1 MAIQLG
7 SAYGKVEI
15 DGSGVTR
22 GVDTSIQS
30 LNKLGSVATALGNSL
45 SNIGNS
51 MTIGLT
57 LPILATGAA
66 SIKAASDYEE
76 TKNKAVVVFKE
87 MADSVVENSNRAA
100 TTLGMS
106 KQQYLDYASSIGAA
120 LTAGGMGVKDS
131 TALAE
136 QAVKHF
142 ADLASFHNAQVADV
156 ATAWQSA
163 IRGQYEPIQR
173 YFPFITDSYLKTYG
187 IANGMLSA
195 NTGNLTANQRAV
207 LLNAIALNE
216 GLNPALNDFAETSD
230 GLANSSRIMQ
240 AELKNALIM
249 LGQNLL
255 PVALAVV
262 QGLNK
267 LLTAFNNMPAPV
279 QKAIIVL
286 AGFLA
291 VLGPILSF
299 LGTIISFIG
308 GLASLGTTLS
318 GLGIS
323 FAGISAAA
331 GTAGSAILA
340 VGASAL
346 TVVAPLLLIVATIA
360 LVYLAFKNN
369 FMGITTAAQQLWF
382 IIKYYFS
389 EGWKWL
395 INAVQQ
401 GGTIVANWFKNMT
414 TKIVAYFKGIKWS
427 EIGKFIVFGIVN
439 GLTGGAPLL
448 LAAAVR
454 LARAA
459 LDAIKKT
466 LGIKSP
472 STEFM
477 KVGAF
482 SGKGFQMGLE
492 KMMDPATIAKTMAK
506 PSNSFVTSSQQSY
519 SMQFSNGLT
528 LRDVDRLMEQKLT
541 GFTRKLDRALG
552 GA

>member
-22 GVDTSIQS
+22 GVDTSIAS

-106 KQQYLDYASSIGAA
+106 KQQYLDYASSIGSA

-142 ADLASFHNAQVADV
+142 ADLASFHNARVEDV
-156 ATAWQSA
+156 AVAWQSA

-207 LLNAIALNE
+207 ILNAIALNE

-240 AELKNALIM
+240 AQLKDALIL

-286 AGFLA
+286 AGLLA

-323 FAGISAAA
+323 FAGVSAAA
-331 GTAGSAILA
+331 GTAGSAIMA
-340 VGASAL
+340 VGGTAL
-346 TVVAPLLLIVATIA
+346 TVVGPLLLIVATIA

-395 INAVQQ
+395 VNAVQQ
-401 GGTIVANWFKNMT
+401 GANIVGNWFKTMV
-414 TKIVAYFKGIKWS
+414 TKIVAYFKTVKWGDL
-427 EIGKFIVFGIVN
+427 GKMMMLGMANGMLGGMPLIV
-439 GLTGGAPLL
+439 
-448 LAAAVR
+448 AAAIK
-454 LARAA
+454 AAKAA
-459 LDAIKKT
+459 LDAIKRT

-472 STEFM
+472 SVEFM
-477 KVGAF
+477 KLGAF

-492 KMMDPATIAKTMAK
+492 KMMDPTTIAKTMAK
-506 PSNSFVTSSQQSY
+506 PSNSFVSSSQNSY
-519 SMQFSNGLT
+519 TMQFANGLT
-528 LRDVDRLMEQKLT
+528 VKDVDRLMEQKL
-541 GFTRKLDRALG
+541 GNFTRRLNRSLG
-552 GA
+552 SA

>member
-22 GVDTSIQS
+22 GVDTSIAS

-106 KQQYLDYASSIGAA
+106 KQQYLDYASSIGSA

-142 ADLASFHNAQVADV
+142 ADLASFHNARVEDV
-156 ATAWQSA
+156 AVAWQSA

-207 LLNAIALNE
+207 ILNAIALNE

-240 AELKNALIM
+240 AQLKDALIL

-286 AGFLA
+286 AGLLA

-323 FAGISAAA
+323 FAGVSAAA
-331 GTAGSAILA
+331 GTAGSAIMA
-340 VGASAL
+340 VGGAAL
-346 TVVAPLLLIVATIA
+346 TVVGPLLLIVATIA

-395 INAVQQ
+395 VNAVQQ
-401 GGTIVANWFKNMT
+401 GANIVGNWFKTMV
-414 TKIVAYFKGIKWS
+414 TKIVAYFKTVKWGDL
-427 EIGKFIVFGIVN
+427 GKMMMLGMANGMLGGMPLIV
-439 GLTGGAPLL
+439 
-448 LAAAVR
+448 AAAIK
-454 LARAA
+454 AAKAA
-459 LDAIKKT
+459 LDAIKRT

-472 STEFM
+472 SVEFM
-477 KVGAF
+477 KLGAF

-492 KMMDPATIAKTMAK
+492 KMMDPTTIAKTMAK
-506 PSNSFVTSSQQSY
+506 PSNSFVSSSQNSY
-519 SMQFSNGLT
+519 TMQFANGLT
-528 LRDVDRLMEQKLT
+528 VKDVDRLMEQKL
-541 GFTRKLDRALG
+541 GNFTRRLNRSLG
-552 GA
+552 SA